1 MQFTFIF
8 KVLPKVHYVV
18 ILFIFKVLPKERQK
32 GCKHLLREYYNTLCK
47 HVIADH
53 KNLNNMEKQNRKTLL
68 VRSWKG
74 IRTRQFDSV
83 FIDVFFMNGDSGIY
97 IIKYSLNKFW
107 LSV

>member
-8 KVLPKVHYVV
+8 KVLPKVHYVVILFIFKVLPKVRYVVISFIFKVLPKVHYLV

-68 VRSWKG
+68 VRS
-74 IRTRQFDSV
+74 
-83 FIDVFFMNGDSGIY
+83 
-97 IIKYSLNKFW
+97 
-107 LSV
+107 